1 MVQLSTL
8 QMPVFTQQRP
18 NIWATSQL
26 ISSEQFKWGSWLL
39 NLSAFD
45 YITPPFPSMVSI
57 LSAFP
62 NSGLSKIPIPVLWP
76 SAWMHPAHSTSIFLP
91 FAIQLPMHKRSPLLL
106 IKIPPNS
113 LSFLSLGLQVTEKQ
127 PCFIWPSW
135 RQSWHMP
142 PAGYL
147 PIQSTSVSC
156 QATNPAVPV
165 HLTSS
170 KLHSCISWLP
180 AQQINVFA
188 MGSC

>member
-1 MVQLSTL
+1 MRELA
-8 QMPVFTQQRP
+8 
-18 NIWATSQL
+18 IKL
-26 ISSEQFKWGSWLL
+26 ISIWLH
-39 NLSAFD
+39 N
-45 YITPPFPSMVSI
+45 PSFSFYGIYPVC
-57 LSAFP
+57 
-62 NSGLSKIPIPVLWP
+62 LSKQWSLQNSHSCLVTQCMNASSSLNIHISSVCN
-76 SAWMHPAHSTSIFLP
+76 STTYAQKVSSPA
-91 FAIQLPMHKRSPLLL
+91 L

-113 LSFLSLGLQVTEKQ
+113 LSLLSLGLQVTEKQ